1 MAAPS
6 DIQRKDARLAV
17 RITPDQDSLIR
28 DAAATTGQS
37 LSEFVTSAA
46 ISRAHDALADR
57 RMFHLVDFAWA
68 EFTAILDRPTS
79 RIEEL
84 AELLQHTRPRGTSDT
99 ATASTHCGDRS
110 H

>member
-46 ISRAHDALADR
+46 ISRAHDVLADR

-84 AELLQHTRPRGTSDT
+84 AELLHTRPRGTSDT